1 LFCAIASTGRT
12 ATSFL
17 AECLNRIPGVAALH
31 EGHLGNDDGPDI
43 LPLVN
48 LENLQAF
55 KSPDAAAQAVAKK
68 RSPEILN
75 KAISDLGVQVLFDVA
90 YYNSVILDEILRRVP
105 DSRGVCVIRDCES
118 FVRSATWLQGED
130 PMPVGWPDPDKP
142 LSTREKF
149 IAMGRVRPVESDAAA
164 EWAGWGATRRNIW
177 LWKTTNHILIDVCL
191 RWSDRVDVIDFQRL
205 VRDPAEVITAILAA
219 VGHRHDQF
227 NPDVLNTAIS
237 AAFARQ
243 NERTGGYQ
251 LQESS
256 TWSAQDRELLHEAQ
270 ESIDERVRKLYV

>member
-1 LFCAIASTGRT
+1 MFCAIASTGRT

-55 KSPDAAAQAVAKK
+55 KSPDGAAQAVAKK
-68 RSPEILN
+68 RSPEILHN
-75 KAISDLGVQVLFDVA
+75 AIANLGVQALFDVA
-90 YYNSVILDEILRRVP
+90 YYNSVILDEILRSVP
-105 DSRGVCVIRDCES
+105 TARGVCIIRDCES

-164 EWAGWGATRRNIW
+164 EWAEWGAVHRNIW
-177 LWKTTNHILIDVCL
+177 LWKTTNDILLDARL

-205 VRDPAEVITAILAA
+205 VRDPAEVITAILSG
-219 VGHRHDQF
+219 VGYHHNQF
-227 NPDVLNTAIS
+227 DRNVLDTAIS

-243 NERTGGYQ
+243 NERSGGYQ
-251 LQESS
+251 LQESA
-256 TWSAQDRELLHEAQ
+256 TWSAQDRELLHAAQ
-270 ESIDERVRKLYV
+270 ESIDQRMRELHV

>member
-205 VRDPAEVITAILAA
+205 VRDPAEVITAILAG